1 MNLCQVAHSKNGMN
15 AEHSCQIEKTI
26 SKSAA
31 AVLGRGSAFHCI
43 AFTPLAQKSGMT
55 YPINTTNT
63 AKSRIDTM
71 LNIKPDF
78 EILLRYPFLKD
89 TTAKTQ
95 AKTASAFF
103 PRRTRLSFFQTEF
116 CLRAAGAVEIGAKL
130 QSPRL
135 CYSFSAGASHRR
147 ADFFLRRHAAAVD
160 GDGRLIGIAALPELL
175 RPLLF
180 KAPDH

>member
-78 EILLRYPFLKD
+78 EILLRYPFLKGYD
-89 TTAKTQ
+89 SENTGQNRIRLFPAQNPAVFLPSRVLSPGRRSRGVLGKAPISTGVFFFFRRGLTPPGG
-95 AKTASAFF
+95 FF
-103 PRRTRLSFFQTEF
+103 PPPSCR
-116 CLRAAGAVEIGAKL
+116 C
-130 QSPRL
+130 
-135 CYSFSAGASHRR
+135 
-147 ADFFLRRHAAAVD
+147 
-160 GDGRLIGIAALPELL
+160 GRW
-175 RPLLF
+175 
-180 KAPDH
+180 